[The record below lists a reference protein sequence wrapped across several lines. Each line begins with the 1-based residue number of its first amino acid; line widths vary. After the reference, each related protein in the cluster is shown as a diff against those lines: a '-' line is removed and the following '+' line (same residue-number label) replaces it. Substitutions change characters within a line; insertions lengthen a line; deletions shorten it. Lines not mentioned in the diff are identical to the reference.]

1 MIYKGMICQWCGAT
15 FTAQKSSTRYCSK
28 RCAEHANK
36 QRMRELNQYLIE
48 SHNTI
53 KSEERCHSAR
63 NNTEILS
70 PLLLGQYLG
79 VSRTTAYD
87 YIGRGIIPAMKVRGK
102 TFIRRSDIDKLFDSA
117 PPYKIRVDDT
127 HSASSSATTSCKESQ
142 GERYTT
148 VKEVAEKYGLSL
160 SGADKILKESGITLI
175 RHKSKHY
182 YYLNEVE
189 SLFRKREAESHPEIT
204 EWYTCAEIQE
214 RFKIKPATIYDI
226 VCSYKIPSKKV
237 HRVSYYSKVH
247 FDMYRGLKPADS
259 DKWYTVQDAMDRFGQ
274 TRDQVYGVL
283 RYNKIQR
290 VQVGRNVKF
299 RRRDYDDAMKFY
311 TSNKI

>member
-1 MIYKGMICQWCGAT
+1 MIYKGMICQWCGVT

-117 PPYKIRVDDT
+117 P
-127 HSASSSATTSCKESQ
+127 H
-142 GERYTT
+142 
-148 VKEVAEKYGLSL
+148 
-160 SGADKILKESGITLI
+160 
-175 RHKSKHY
+175 
-182 YYLNEVE
+182 
-189 SLFRKREAESHPEIT
+189 
-204 EWYTCAEIQE
+204 
-214 RFKIKPATIYDI
+214 
-226 VCSYKIPSKKV
+226 
-237 HRVSYYSKVH
+237 
-247 FDMYRGLKPADS
+247 
-259 DKWYTVQDAMDRFGQ
+259 
-274 TRDQVYGVL
+274 
-283 RYNKIQR
+283 
-290 VQVGRNVKF
+290 
-299 RRRDYDDAMKFY
+299 
-311 TSNKI
+311 